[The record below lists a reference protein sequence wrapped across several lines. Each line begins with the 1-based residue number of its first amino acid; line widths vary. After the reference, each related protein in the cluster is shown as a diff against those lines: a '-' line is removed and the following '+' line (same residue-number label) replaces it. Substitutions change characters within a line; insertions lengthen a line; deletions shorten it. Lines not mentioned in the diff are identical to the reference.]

1 MGLDTIELVLEA
13 ERHFGV
19 PVPEE
24 RAGKTVTVAQFARL
38 LCELRAQ
45 TTTPLPYEVVLFQLQ
60 QIIARQFKIP
70 VERVVP
76 EARFVEDMG
85 LDQ

>member
-1 MGLDTIELVLEA
+1 MEA

-19 PVPEE
+19 PLPDE
-24 RAGKTVTVAQFARL
+24 RAEKTVTIEQFARL

-45 TTTPLPYEVVLFQLQ
+45 TATPLPYEVVLLQLQ
-60 QIIARQFKIP
+60 QIVARQFKIP

-85 LDQ
+85 LDR